1 MIKILSK
8 TKQIWPLIRSHLI
21 KIRMQIYIQNLRL
34 TKNIKQRD
42 ADTLILINRVSLVPN
57 AILLMAM
64 KNLENQMTPSNRI
77 CSILLSKVKIKI
89 LKCHLKIIEAILE
102 GEAEEEIFRTTQKLA
117 STTITHIN
125 KEIFNKMNLEGIF
138 NRKTI

>member
-57 AILLMAM
+57 VILLMAM

-117 STTITHIN
+117 STTITHLN

-138 NRKTI
+138 NRKII